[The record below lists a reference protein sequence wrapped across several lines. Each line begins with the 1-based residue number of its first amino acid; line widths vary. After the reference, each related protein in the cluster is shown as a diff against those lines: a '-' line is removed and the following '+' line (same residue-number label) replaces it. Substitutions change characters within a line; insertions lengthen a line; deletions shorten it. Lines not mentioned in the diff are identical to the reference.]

1 MGAFS
6 LIVVINLLN
15 RINMSAESL
24 QSKLTKISL
33 SLDKIKNQLPHV
45 EEKSFDPE
53 LKHGIGL
60 IQLKNVALM
69 AHNANLLQIVDLKL
83 RGESIKDSSTV
94 DRLLETRVLM
104 EQVKPLEVKL
114 KYQMERLLKLTTTS
128 NVDVNNESRSEKA
141 LSYKP
146 NLSKLMAA
154 KSNQKKNRGDNDSES
169 ESQFGEESGD
179 DGISDASEEE
189 GERNDDEDY
198 NQPVLDY
205 RRNQAGG
212 PMAGNSQS
220 RNRAGLERAKEHL
233 RQKKSEK
240 NSSGGGKYV
249 PPKLVPM
256 PYNQDV
262 QDKVKKEEQREFLKR
277 YNSSVMRE
285 LREEFSEAP
294 REYSEL
300 PGGQAAA
307 AKYRKVEKILNERQD
322 YEEEFMTR
330 LPPVKNMKKMTQVRG
345 ISEID
350 QMVGAL
356 GSLRN
361 KARSSGG
368 KHKAK
373 GGKRYGGGKRK
384 FKKR

>member
-15 RINMSAESL
+15 RLNMCAESL
-24 QSKLTKISL
+24 QCKLTKISL
-33 SLDKIKNQLPHV
+33 SLDKIKHQLPHV

-53 LKHGIGL
+53 LKHGISL

-83 RGESIKDSSTV
+83 RGESIKESSTV

-146 NLSKLMAA
+146 NLSKLMAV

-169 ESQFGEESGD
+169 ESQFGEE
-179 DGISDASEEE
+179 A
-189 GERNDDEDY
+189 ERNDDEDY

-262 QDKVKKEEQREFLKR
+262 QDKVKKEEQREFMKR

-307 AKYRKVEKILNERQD
+307 AKYRKVEKILNERQG

-356 GSLRN
+356 GSLR
-361 KARSSGG
+361 KARSSG
-368 KHKAK
+368 
-373 GGKRYGGGKRK
+373 
-384 FKKR
+384 

>member
-15 RINMSAESL
+15 RLNMCAESL
-24 QSKLTKISL
+24 QCKLTKISL
-33 SLDKIKNQLPHV
+33 SLDKIKHQLPHV

-53 LKHGIGL
+53 LKHGISL
-60 IQLKNVALM
+60 MQLKNVALM

-83 RGESIKDSSTV
+83 RGESIKESSTV

-104 EQVKPLEVKL
+104 ERVKPLEVKL
-114 KYQMERLLKLTTTS
+114 KYQIERLLKLTAS
-128 NVDVNNESRSEKA
+128 SAFDVDNDKRSEKA

-146 NLSKLMAA
+146 NLSKLMAV
-154 KSNQKKNRGDNDSES
+154 KSKKKQNRGDHGNES

-189 GERNDDEDY
+189 GDGNDDEDY

-205 RRNQAGG
+205 SINQAGG
-212 PMAGNSQS
+212 PMAGTSQS

-233 RQKKSEK
+233 RQKKIEK
-240 NSSGGGKYV
+240 NSSGVGKYV

-262 QDKVKKEEQREFLKR
+262 QDKVKKEEQREFMKR

-307 AKYRKVEKILNERQD
+307 AKYRKVEKILN
-322 YEEEFMTR
+322 
-330 LPPVKNMKKMTQVRG
+330 
-345 ISEID
+345 
-350 QMVGAL
+350 
-356 GSLRN
+356 
-361 KARSSGG
+361 
-368 KHKAK
+368 
-373 GGKRYGGGKRK
+373 
-384 FKKR
+384 